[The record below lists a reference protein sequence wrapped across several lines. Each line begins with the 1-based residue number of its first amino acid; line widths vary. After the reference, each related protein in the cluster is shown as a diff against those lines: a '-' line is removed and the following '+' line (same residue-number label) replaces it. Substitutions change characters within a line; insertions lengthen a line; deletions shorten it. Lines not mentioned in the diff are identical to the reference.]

1 MSSNILMNS
10 LKDREN
16 LALEV
21 LAFAD
26 AITTK
31 EN

>member
-1 MSSNILMNS
+1 MNS

-26 AITTK
+26 AITAT